1 MNEDNIDVLSEK
13 EQRYDE
19 MLLNILQNEGKIQP
33 FIDTVFR
40 FLYRRY
46 TLIFNYSFDRID
58 FFNFFNMLGST
69 FSYQN

>member
-40 FLYRRY
+40 FLYRRFN
-46 TLIFNYSFDRID
+46 LIFNYSFDRID
-58 FFNFFNMLGST
+58 FFNFFNLLGST